1 MRSAKLSS
9 YRLMKNVRTLLAGGR
24 YPGAAVLALGLTAFA
39 FPLIASAQGPEL
51 RPSYATDEE
60 VVRGRIVSFDGQ
72 YSLELQDERGF
83 IDQVRLRQSTIVHPI
98 GLRLRS
104 GMTVTIVGIN
114 QGSVLAANEIDR
126 IDTSNNTAYAENG
139 SPDFYP
145 PYYPVYYPYP
155 VYGYAYPRVDA
166 AFVFNFG
173 FFHGNFRHFD
183 HFHHFGR
190 R

>member
-1 MRSAKLSS
+1 
-9 YRLMKNVRTLLAGGR
+9 MKNVRTLLPRGR

-39 FPLIASAQGPEL
+39 FPLIASAQGRES

-83 IDQVRLRQSTIVHPI
+83 IDHVRLRQSIVHPI

-126 IDTSNNTAYAENG
+126 IDTAYAENG

-166 AFVFNFG
+166 AFVFNFR